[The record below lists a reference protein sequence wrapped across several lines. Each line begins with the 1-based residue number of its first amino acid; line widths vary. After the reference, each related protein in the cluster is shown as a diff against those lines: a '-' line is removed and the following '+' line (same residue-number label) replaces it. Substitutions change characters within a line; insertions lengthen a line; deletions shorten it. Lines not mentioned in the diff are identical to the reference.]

1 MSKPY
6 KMKAISKTKG
16 ISESLEQRN
25 QAEIENL
32 TAVMMSEYGVS
43 DKALVDELQRR
54 GYRGYLCK
62 FPEGV
67 NIETVPGGIEVESVS
82 FDLGASNDNPN

>member
-54 GYRGYLCK
+54 GWIGYLIK
-62 FPEGV
+62 LPPGV
-67 NIETVPGGIEVESVS
+67 NVETMSEGITVILVS
-82 FDLGASNDNPN
+82 IDDLGG